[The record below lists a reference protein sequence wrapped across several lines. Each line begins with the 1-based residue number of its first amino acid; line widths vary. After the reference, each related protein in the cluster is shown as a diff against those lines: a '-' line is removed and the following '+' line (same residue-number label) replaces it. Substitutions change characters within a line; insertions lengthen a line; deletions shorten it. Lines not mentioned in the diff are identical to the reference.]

1 MTLIRDAKQISS
13 QLYTKGEKIY
23 CKQKTII
30 EFPKWYEDKELAS
43 IQEVA
48 YIYGIFAIIIGDKY
62 SVSVIPTLIPTIPIL
77 VNEIEREEV
86 IYTQFVYGK
95 DDCIIENINVVKHD
109 ILSYN
114 FFETYFM
121 YAREPW
127 YVEYEDLIKIMDNL
141 VPYAK
146 SNVGDSHISSEL
158 VVSYITRSKG
168 NRKQFYRQVEGKSKY
183 EYVDLMNVYSS
194 VFSTTNRLAGGYFT
208 NGMVSSLVQPSKTV
222 SKIETLVI

>member
-1 MTLIRDAKQISS
+1 MLTRDADFVQS
-13 QLYTKGEKIY
+13 KIY
-23 CKQKTII
+23 EKDGKLYVKEKTII

-77 VNEIEREEV
+77 VNEIERDGI

-127 YVEYEDLIKIMDNL
+127 YVEYEDLVKIMDNL

-158 VVSYITRSKG
+158 VVSYITRDKSNHK
-168 NRKQFYRQVEGKSKY
+168 KFYRQVEGKVKY